1 VSAAFLFLTIIFPP
15 TALAAT
21 GGWEFQPYRVHAV
34 IVIDAPGGLAE
45 RWSTEIPTYLQHR
58 ADAALAPAWEFDVE
72 LATGAERAAVV
83 DDLTPQS
90 DSKPSYL
97 PNDRDKLL
105 LLSVKATPVGF
116 DLAAREYD
124 AYLQH
129 WGPALRRVC
138 RQPSNV
144 AEQLF
149 ALTQQVFTPL
159 ARFEVDPADPQTVT
173 LQPRGSALATG
184 PDAPPWVK
192 PGDVFVPYLRRTGR
206 NGELAENGVTTVP
219 WTYIEATEGAD
230 KLIKFHVTSG
240 SRRPFGARR
249 QARVEQLALAVR
261 PAESPTI
268 LTLHAR
274 KNEKKPLIGYE
285 VLAQTDPKAPPVST
299 GFSDAAGQVRI
310 PPGKTPVEMLQIK
323 HGGQLL
329 ARLPVAPGAEREV
342 RVPLPD
348 DDARLAAEARLAAVR
363 EDLIDVVARRNILIS
378 RARQKIDKKD
388 FAGAETLLRSLDDL
402 PGRSQFEL
410 TLSSSA
416 RAIQSDDPQI
426 QRRIEQM
433 FQATKSLSA
442 QFLDVKP
449 ISQLHDALRE
459 AQQQTETKS
468 GKT

>member
-1 VSAAFLFLTIIFPP
+1 
-15 TALAAT
+15 
-21 GGWEFQPYRVHAV
+21 
-34 IVIDAPGGLAE
+34 
-45 RWSTEIPTYLQHR
+45 
-58 ADAALAPAWEFDVE
+58 
-72 LATGAERAAVV
+72 
-83 DDLTPQS
+83 
-90 DSKPSYL
+90 
-97 PNDRDKLL
+97 
-105 LLSVKATPVGF
+105 
-116 DLAAREYD
+116 
-124 AYLQH
+124 
-129 WGPALRRVC
+129 
-138 RQPSNV
+138 
-144 AEQLF
+144 LF
-149 ALTQQVFTPL
+149 ALAQQAFTPL
-159 ARFEVDPADPQTVT
+159 ARFEVDPTDPQTVT
-173 LQPRGSALATG
+173 LQPRGSALPSGA
-184 PDAPPWVK
+184 DAPPWAK

-206 NGELAENGVTTVP
+206 NGELAENGLTTVP

-230 KLIKFHVTSG
+230 KSMKFHVTSG

-249 QARVEQLALAVR
+249 QARVEQLALAAS
-261 PAESPTI
+261 PAETPTI

-285 VLAQTDPKAPPVST
+285 VLAQTDPKTPPASI
-299 GFSDAAGQVRI
+299 GFSDTAGQVRI
-310 PPGKTPVEMLQIK
+310 PPGKTPVETLQIK

-342 RVPLPD
+342 KVPLPD
-348 DDARLAAEARLAAVR
+348 DDARLAAEARLGAVR

-388 FAGAETLLRSLDDL
+388 FAAAEALLRSLDDL

-426 QRRIEQM
+426 QRRIDQM

-459 AQQQTETKS
+459 AQQQTEAKT